1 MFCFVLIAGI
11 AYGQSPKFNWDKV
24 MAKYGQEIIPFSV
37 PYTYNNLNYLHRE
50 GVLIKSITKDYI
62 LCSATPNLINEGYN
76 SGKLSDFY
84 LEFSNPT
91 ALDDT
96 ARALLFVDQVHQ
108 GVSPLPTGYTGEGV
122 IIGFVDQG
130 LDFTH
135 PDFID
140 DNGNNRVIRYWDQG
154 AGTGPNTPAAYG
166 YGQVCDSASIN
177 DGTCPYTEESSAHGT
192 TVTGIGCG
200 NGKANGSNMG
210 MAPDTKIIFIET
222 NFSLPNWTLTVADAC
237 DYVFR
242 VADSLGRPAV
252 VNLSVGSYIGSHD
265 GNDPASEM
273 MEQLLDAKRGRL
285 IVGAAGNSGALG
297 NYHVRNFP
305 TSDTSFIWLKANP
318 NGAGGANTVLFD
330 LWSDTADA
338 TYSYAY
344 GADRPNNFTYAGGT
358 NFRQALVNVGTPKN
372 DTIYNANGDRIA
384 TIITYTEI
392 VGGAFHIQGYFNQV
406 DSTTYN
412 FRFMTKGSG
421 QYDLWSTASFGLS
434 TIVENIPSTAV
445 MPAIANYVLPD
456 AQQSIVSS
464 WNCSEKI
471 VSVANTLCRTHHID
485 RNYNTYNAGAG
496 AYPGELSSTSSKGP
510 SRLDVIK
517 PNISATGNVTLGAA
531 PEWLRNNVSYYPLLD
546 SGGYHARNGGTSMAS
561 PTVAGI
567 GALMLEKCNRLSS
580 EEFIAAIQNTAREES
595 FMGALP
601 NNGFGYGIVNALDAT
616 ASTYF
621 EAELLGDTVVCDG
634 IALVYPDGNPISV
647 EWYDNSTNVT
657 LTVTQQEDSVWATY
671 VMDERGC
678 EGLSDTIS
686 LTVGTMP
693 ATPSITLNGNVLTS
707 TAANNYQWFMNGSP
721 LTGETNQTLVINTDG
736 TYIMGTLSND
746 GCWAYSDSIRYY
758 LGVQD
763 EVESMFK
770 VYPNPTQGKVT
781 IEHFQ
786 QEDFSGVIT
795 NITGAKVA
803 GFESGILGKSEI
815 DLSELATGLYLCKIV
830 LNNKTY
836 TIKVI
841 RE

>member
-1 MFCFVLIAGI
+1 MFCFLLITLTTL
-11 AYGQSPKFNWDKV
+11 GQSPKLNWDNV
-24 MAKYGQEIIPFSV
+24 LDKYAQEIIPFSV
-37 PYTYNNLNYLHRE
+37 PYTYDNLNYLHRK
-50 GVLIKSITKDYI
+50 GVQVKSITKDYI
-62 LCSATPNLINEGYN
+62 LFSATPNFVNEGYT
-76 SGKLSDFY
+76 SGGLSDFY

-108 GVSPLPTGYTGEGV
+108 GSAPLPAGYTGEGV

-130 LDFTH
+130 LDYTH

-154 AGTGPNTPAAYG
+154 AGNGPNTPAAYG
-166 YGQVCDSASIN
+166 YGQICDSASIN

-200 NGKANGSNMG
+200 NGNANGTNMG

-222 NFSLPNWTLTVADAC
+222 NFSLPNWTLSVADAC
-237 DYVFR
+237 DYVFK

-273 MEQLLDAKRGRL
+273 MEQLLDEKRGRL

-305 TSDTSFIWLKANP
+305 TADTSFIWLKSNP
-318 NGAGGANTVLFD
+318 NGAGGANTILFD
-330 LWSDTADA
+330 LWSDTAQA

-344 GADRPNNFTYAGGT
+344 GADRPNYTYAGGT
-358 NFRQALVNVGTPKN
+358 AFRQALTNVGTPKN
-372 DTIYNANGDRIA
+372 DTIYNSNGDRIA

-406 DSTTYN
+406 DSTSYN

-434 TIVENIPSTAV
+434 TIVENLPASSV
-445 MPAIANYVLPD
+445 MPAIVNYVLPD
-456 AQQSIVSS
+456 ANQSIVSS

-485 RNYNTYNAGAG
+485 KNYNTYNAAPG

-510 SRLDVIK
+510 SRLDVVK
-517 PNISATGNVTLGAA
+517 PNIAATGNVTLGAA
-531 PEWLRNNVSYYPLLD
+531 PEWLRNNVGYYPLLD

-567 GALMLEKCNRLSS
+567 GALMLEKCNLLST

-595 FMGALP
+595 FMGSLP

-621 EAELLGDTVVCDG
+621 EADLLGDTVVCDG
-634 IALVYPDGNPISV
+634 IALVYPDGNPIEV
-647 EWYDNSTNVT
+647 EWYDNSNNLT
-657 LTVTQQEDSVWATY
+657 LTVTQQQDSVWATY

-678 EGLSDTIS
+678 EGLSDTIG

-693 ATPSITLNGNVLTS
+693 PTPFITLNGNVLSS
-707 TAANNYQWFMNGSP
+707 TPSNNYQWFLNGNAIP
-721 LTGETNQTLVINTDG
+721 GETNQNLVINSEG
-736 TYIMGTLSND
+736 TYIMGTLSDD
-746 GCWAYSDSIRYY
+746 GCWAYSDSVRYY
-758 LGVQD
+758 LGIQD
-763 EVESMFK
+763 AEEKEFK
-770 VYPNPTQGKVT
+770 VYPNPTSGIVF
-781 IEHFQ
+781 IEHMN
-786 QEDFSGVIT
+786 QENFTGEIT
-795 NITGAKVA
+795 TLTGAKVLHFQSNA
-803 GFESGILGKSEI
+803 QGSTQV
-815 DLSELATGLYLCKIV
+815 DLAELAKGIYLCKIV